1 MSIYGEKD
9 NYRLQKK
16 VQVAGLDNAM
26 QLALFIKR
34 DCYLRI

>member
-1 MSIYGEKD
+1 MARKTIIAY
-9 NYRLQKK
+9 KK